1 MAPAKQRQD
10 QRWRLRRCK
19 QKMPA
24 ARKTGVLGLGRRRAS
39 RRHEGSGH
47 ASDAPWR
54 FFEHFELS
62 SPFCS
67 PSSHVI
73 TASASLA
80 SIHWCARFAFQPKNS
95 TKSMPAKK
103 QEEEASRLARPRTL
117 PTGSP
122 DGLTPESPRP
132 AAATA
137 GRPRTLSTGGRCP
150 RGATSQCRGRPPPAA
165 PPAPATTESR
175 ACDTWWE
182 VRARSCEIAWE
193 RTPRMPHQMT
203 DCSGIAHGVC
213 HSTSSSHSSSS
224 SKRRAARRRSSF
236 STSSRSAALDSSC
249 RGAGRRR
256 AWRGWW

>member
-1 MAPAKQRQD
+1 VLSRSSAHLPPRRRRRRQLSGVRIDPLQRLLLRLLQERVVAPAKQRQD

-132 AAATA
+132 AGRCGRDHARSRGS
-137 GRPRTLSTGGRCP
+137 GRPACRTR
-150 RGATSQCRGRPPPAA
+150 
-165 PPAPATTESR
+165 
-175 ACDTWWE
+175 
-182 VRARSCEIAWE
+182 
-193 RTPRMPHQMT
+193 
-203 DCSGIAHGVC
+203 
-213 HSTSSSHSSSS
+213 
-224 SKRRAARRRSSF
+224 
-236 STSSRSAALDSSC
+236 
-249 RGAGRRR
+249 
-256 AWRGWW
+256 